1 MAKYMFVF
9 RGGALVE
16 KGVSPSELGA
26 HLKKWTTWVDELVRA
41 GKRDGGYAV
50 QPNGKVVR
58 GARKTVMDGPY
69 AETKD
74 IVTGN
79 LVVFADSIDEATRI
93 AMGCPIYEFDG
104 SVEVRPILEAEG
116 PP

>member
-1 MAKYMFVF
+1 MPKFMFVF

-16 KGVSPSELGA
+16 DEISPSELGA
-26 HLKKWTTWVDELVRA
+26 HLQKWTTWVDELVRA
-41 GKRDGGYAV
+41 GRREGGYAV
-50 QPNGKVVR
+50 QPGGKVVR

-79 LVVFADSIDEATRI
+79 LVIFADSIDEATGI
-93 AMGCPIYEFDG
+93 ALGCPIYEYDG

-116 PP
+116 RT

>member
-1 MAKYMFVF
+1 MSKFMFVF

-16 KGVSPSELGA
+16 EGLSPSDLGA
-26 HLKKWTTWVDELVRA
+26 HLKKWTTWVEELVATGR
-41 GKRDGGYAV
+41 REGGYAV
-50 QPNGKVVR
+50 QPGGKVVR

-79 LVVFADSIDEATRI
+79 LVIHADSLDEATRI
-93 AMGCPIYEFDG
+93 ALGCPIYEFDG
-104 SVEVRPILEAEG
+104 SVEVRAILDAEIG
-116 PP
+116 A